1 MKLIDCDPVDDYET
15 ILECDNTEGIVDTSC
30 SYSQTIGTQY
40 TDEISEMNSIDIG
53 IQVGETNGTR
63 RILW

>member
-30 SYSQTIGTQY
+30 SYKQTIGTKY
-40 TDEISEMNSIDIG
+40 TDEVSEMNSIDQS
-53 IQVGETNGTR
+53 IQVRKTNGTR
-63 RILW
+63 CILW